1 MIKINSLRIQF
12 KKLIVNKVNVD
23 FDISWHINTWNQI
36 WTLYRFDSLYIIDHF
51 RGAEVFD

>member
-23 FDISWHINTWNQI
+23 FDISWHINT
-36 WTLYRFDSLYIIDHF
+36 
-51 RGAEVFD
+51 